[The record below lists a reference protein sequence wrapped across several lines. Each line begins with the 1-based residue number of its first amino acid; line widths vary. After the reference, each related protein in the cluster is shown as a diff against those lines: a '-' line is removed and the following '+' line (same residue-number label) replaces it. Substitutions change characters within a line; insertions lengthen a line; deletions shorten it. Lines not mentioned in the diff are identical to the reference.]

1 MKKAEVDSNPLQA
14 PEAVAGAAPAGDTV
28 SFSEAM
34 RSLEAILKRVETE
47 EIDIDDLAAEL
58 RRASELLETARS
70 KISRA
75 ELEVTQ
81 IVARLDAEVAR
92 DGDG

>member
-1 MKKAEVDSNPLQA
+1 MTGTDVDPGELESLA
-14 PEAVAGAAPAGDTV
+14 DATEGVV

-34 RSLEAILKRVETE
+34 RRLELILRRVETE

-58 RRASELLETARS
+58 RRASALLETARA

-81 IVARLDAEVAR
+81 IVSRFDAEATKES
-92 DGDG
+92 DG